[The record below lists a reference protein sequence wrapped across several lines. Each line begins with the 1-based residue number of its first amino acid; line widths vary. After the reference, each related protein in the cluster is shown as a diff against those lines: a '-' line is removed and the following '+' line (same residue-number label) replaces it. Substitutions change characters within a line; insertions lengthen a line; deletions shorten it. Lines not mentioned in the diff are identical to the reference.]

1 MTYGRIVRHVH
12 PREPVNALMSWPVAA
27 VEATD
32 PLDQVARALAENEI
46 GAVLVLLD
54 GELVGV
60 VSERDLTADAA
71 AGHDGNVHL
80 SAADVMSPD
89 LVTVP
94 PEAPLVEAARI
105 MREAHVRH
113 LPVVSDG
120 LVAGML
126 SMRDLFDV
134 LLHHAEDRT

>member
-1 MTYGRIVRHVH
+1 MTYGRIVRQVH
-12 PREPVNALMSWPVAA
+12 PREPVHAVMSWPVAA

-32 PLDQVARALAENEI
+32 PLADVAQTLADNEI

-54 GELVGV
+54 GCLVGV
-60 VSERDLTADAA
+60 VSERDLTTA
-71 AGHDGNVHL
+71 AGHGDDDRL
-80 SAADVMSPD
+80 TAADVMTQS
-89 LVTVP
+89 LVSVP

-113 LPVVSDG
+113 LPVISDG
-120 LVAGML
+120 SIAGML

-134 LLHHAEDRT
+134 LLRQAEDRT

>member
-1 MTYGRIVRHVH
+1 MTYGRIVRQVH
-12 PREPVNALMSWPVAA
+12 PRESVHAVMSWPVAA

-32 PLDQVARALAENEI
+32 PLADVAQTLADNEI

-54 GELVGV
+54 GCLVGV
-60 VSERDLTADAA
+60 VSERDLTTA
-71 AGHDGNVHL
+71 AGHGDDDRL
-80 SAADVMSPD
+80 TAADVMTQS
-89 LVTVP
+89 LVSVP

-113 LPVVSDG
+113 LPVISDG
-120 LVAGML
+120 SIAGML

-134 LLHHAEDRT
+134 LLRQAEDRT

>member
-1 MTYGRIVRHVH
+1 MTYGRIVRQVH
-12 PREPVNALMSWPVAA
+12 PRESVHAVMSWPVAA

-32 PLDQVARALAENEI
+32 PLADVAQTLADNEI

-54 GELVGV
+54 GCLVGV
-60 VSERDLTADAA
+60 VSERDLTTA
-71 AGHDGNVHL
+71 AGHGDDDRL
-80 SAADVMSPD
+80 TAADVMTQS
-89 LVTVP
+89 LVSVP

-113 LPVVSDG
+113 LPVISDG
-120 LVAGML
+120 SIAGML

-134 LLHHAEDRT
+134 LLRQAEHRA